1 MNETPIKSRIIKR
14 LSPSQKKGQH
24 FEHFAE
30 HYLKNR
36 GLKLV
41 ARNYSCRFGEIDL
54 IMRDG
59 ESLVFVEVR
68 YRKNPLFGTALD
80 SITPTKQKKI
90 SKTAQHYLQT
100 HDWTKK
106 LFCRFDALGI
116 IGAGDQDMPNKDNH
130 KAEWI
135 KDAFSP
141 YW

>member
-1 MNETPIKSRIIKR
+1 
-14 LSPSQKKGQH
+14 
-24 FEHFAE
+24 
-30 HYLKNR
+30 
-36 GLKLV
+36 
-41 ARNYSCRFGEIDL
+41 
-54 IMRDG
+54 MRDG

-100 HDWTKK
+100 HDWANK

-116 IGAGDQDMPNKDNH
+116 IGDGGQHMPNKANY

-135 KDAFSP
+135 KDAFSL
-141 YW
+141 

>member
-1 MNETPIKSRIIKR
+1 MNETPIKRRIIKK
-14 LSPSQKKGQH
+14 LSPSQKKGRH
-24 FEHFAE
+24 FEYFAE

-41 ARNYSCRFGEIDL
+41 SRNYSCRFGEIDL

-59 ESLVFVEVR
+59 KSLVFVEVR
-68 YRKNPLFGTALD
+68 YRKNPLYGTALD

-100 HDWTKK
+100 HDWTDK

-116 IGAGDQDMPNKDNH
+116 IGDENQQISNKTNY
-130 KAEWI
+130 KAEWV
-135 KDAFSP
+135 KDAFSL
-141 YW
+141 